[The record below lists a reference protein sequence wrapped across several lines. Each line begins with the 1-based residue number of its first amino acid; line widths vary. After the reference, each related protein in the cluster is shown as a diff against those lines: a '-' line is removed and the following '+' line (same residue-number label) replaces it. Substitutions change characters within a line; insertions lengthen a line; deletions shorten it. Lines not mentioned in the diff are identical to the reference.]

1 MTTVDVGRRST
12 VDERVR
18 LSVDYPD
25 AERSSSVGDGAR
37 IRSGSIVYADVRI
50 GDEFTTGHNAMVRE
64 KTTIGDNVLVGTN
77 TVIDGNCEI
86 GSNVSLQSNVYVP
99 SHTTIGDNVFVGPG
113 AVMTNDPTP
122 IRKDVGLKGPVL
134 EDGVSIGANA
144 TILPG
149 VTVGEGA
156 FVAAGAVVTKDV
168 PPHKLA
174 VGAPAR
180 FHDLPDELR
189 GENRI

>member
-1 MTTVDVGRRST
+1 MTTVQVGRHCT
-12 VDERVR
+12 VDERVS

-25 AERSSSVGDGAR
+25 AQEPAVVGDKAR
-37 IRSGSIVYADVRI
+37 IRSGTIIYADVVI
-50 GDEFTTGHNAMVRE
+50 GDEFTTGHNALIRE
-64 KTTIGDNVLVGTN
+64 KTIVGDNVLVGTN
-77 TVIDGNCEI
+77 TIIDGNCEL
-86 GSNVSLQSNVYVP
+86 GSNVSLQSNVYIP

-122 IRKDVGLKGPVL
+122 IRKDVGLEGPTL
-134 EDGVSIGANA
+134 EDNVSVGANA

-149 VTVGEGA
+149 IRIGEGA

-168 PPHKLA
+168 PAGKLA

-180 FHDLPDELR
+180 FHDMPEQLQGD
-189 GENRI
+189 NQI